1 MKSPKSMEIPARYT
15 GQLYCTC
22 GIPYRDAVG
31 PIIALIGEKTTIA
44 MTGIFVYVKYCPA
57 QYDAKTKMVNLRN
70 YDSGE
75 NYGSVPVQVFIDYLL
90 KTKDYTDDIS
100 KLKSD
105 MENFGGSGGAE
116 DIEIPETGAKVRI
129 NRSYR
134 SFKTSEIVTKC
145 DPLPI
150 YFKNLEDWPLLY
162 LTRGFNYIYKHFL
175 NAIYNNGYDISESKR
190 RAILEYRRFK
200 AIEEG
205 YLAHRQKLSILEDL
219 GIPYNE
225 QVILRPNDL
234 LEENDDMG
242 RSPGNEPRP
251 RHTSPRYASPSR
263 PRRPAPQ
270 PRRLPPDDRP
280 RAEGSGHPYYDVAG
294 KLRIPMGML
303 IVRELIERNEQAIRE
318 GLDLLYDRPVI
329 DQIIYQTDRN
339 SETSQ
344 NELVVD
350 RRPDLGYANSL
361 VVTDAVGSRGSID
374 NDHIAMVA
382 STTKFR
388 AKLKNNSVDD
398 TIREYGEAIRQAFH
412 IPADASF
419 YQHIDADILPGGV
432 IEFTK
437 LVPMVEVAPIEQVQP
452 RPGDVRELCIS
463 KMGRTNEEILQA
475 YKQIIRKNF
484 HIHAIEP
491 LLDNI
496 LVKDN
501 GDTLVFINRK
511 LENPEPA
518 QIQPNFFAQTL
529 RMRKMGRSYNAVL
542 RDHAG
547 MIRGELGIPAEA
559 EINDWVEI
567 TEEDEDVILTK
578 RDSDIVV
585 PVDIVYRTW
594 LNGRFTTDVLLDEA
608 LGIRE
613 ALGIPPERPLIE
625 SVQITESGEHL
636 EIRKLPEPRSNFAS
650 NLINVNFA
658 ALENRIMAAHTNMVA
673 QVAVNE
679 AGRQQSA
686 VEERVVA
693 ADSDGAFEAS
703 EDEDFEDDYENEPA
717 R

>member
-57 QYDAKTKMVNLRN
+57 QYDAKTKTVNLRN

-75 NYGSVPVQVFIDYLL
+75 NYGSIPVQVFIDYLL

-134 SFKTSEIVTKC
+134 SFKTSEIITKC

-175 NAIYNNGYDISESKR
+175 NAIYNGYDISESKR

-205 YLAHRQKLSILEDL
+205 YLAHRRKLSILEDL

-280 RAEGSGHPYYDVAG
+280 RAEGSGNPYYDVAG
-294 KLRIPMGML
+294 KLRIPMGTMGML
-303 IVRELIERNEQAIRE
+303 TVVRELIEKNEQAIRE

-329 DQIIYQTDRN
+329 DQIIYHTERN
-339 SETSQ
+339 SETNQ

-350 RRPDLGYANSL
+350 YRPGLGYTDSL
-361 VVTDAVGSRGSID
+361 VVTDTVGSID
-374 NDHIAMVA
+374 NDQIAMVA

-412 IPADASF
+412 IPANASF

-432 IEFTK
+432 IEFMK
-437 LVPMVEVAPIEQVQP
+437 LVPMVEVAPIGQVQP
-452 RPGDVRELCIS
+452 
-463 KMGRTNEEILQA
+463 
-475 YKQIIRKNF
+475 
-484 HIHAIEP
+484 
-491 LLDNI
+491 
-496 LVKDN
+496 
-501 GDTLVFINRK
+501 
-511 LENPEPA
+511 
-518 QIQPNFFAQTL
+518 
-529 RMRKMGRSYNAVL
+529 
-542 RDHAG
+542 
-547 MIRGELGIPAEA
+547 EA

-567 TEEDEDVILTK
+567 TKKNANVILTK
-578 RDSDIVV
+578 RDLDIVV
-585 PVDIVYRTW
+585 PEDIVYRTQ
-594 LNGRFTTDVLLDEA
+594 LNGRTIMDALIDEA
-608 LGIRE
+608 AGIRE
-613 ALGIPPERPLIE
+613 VLGIPLARPLIE
-625 SVQITESGEHL
+625 SVQITENGSYL
-636 EIRKLPEPRSNFAS
+636 EIRKFP
-650 NLINVNFA
+650 
-658 ALENRIMAAHTNMVA
+658 
-673 QVAVNE
+673 
-679 AGRQQSA
+679 
-686 VEERVVA
+686 VV

-703 EDEDFEDDYENEPA
+703 EDEDFEDNYENEPA